1 MPHPTRQTL
10 PRLFSLVAGVLFFS
24 IALGSLAGAITA
36 EAAQTKVKP
45 YFGSNADTAGLVAS
59 PPLSYNDE
67 TFYVFYFHT
76 NVPRRVV
83 AVVNGDTG
91 TLEDVQARLDVL
103 GASAYRLD
111 VTTYRLDPQLTFNEF
126 AGFLSATKNKADS
139 VSTSLPS
146 VRSQITSYA
155 STVDISDIEAKLG
168 DLNERLTN
176 AQGSVTEGGRL
187 QSEFSRQSSVES
199 LNNYFDQYTAAFD
212 DSQTFFDSAT
222 AYDASI
228 KTKAAAVNKDASLTV
243 DQKRNI
249 NTALSSLSLDG
260 DGSLLSFRT
269 RVFEPGKA
277 EFEDLKTGQDAWVNA
292 SLDGFAFLRAKT
304 DAENLQSEL
313 STDITTLKANKAAF
327 VACNA
332 DPTDAI
338 KTYDDDV
345 KLVRQASDSSS
356 ITLYQQAAA
365 SMTALRESI
374 QGLKDAFS
382 ACKAPTAVPP
392 NNPPKTNT
400 DWVLPVMVL
409 LIILAGAWFV
419 YNRMKAGQAE
429 GGEGGAGEGSGV

>member
-1 MPHPTRQTL
+1 MPVPHPSSFPQL
-10 PRLFSLVAGVLFFS
+10 FRLLAGVLLFS
-24 IALGSLAGAITA
+24 ITLGSLAGAITA
-36 EAAQTKVKP
+36 EAAQTKIKP

-67 TFYVFYFHT
+67 VFYVFYFHT
-76 NVPRRVV
+76 NIPRRVV
-83 AVVNGDTG
+83 AVVNGETG
-91 TLEDVQARLDVL
+91 ALEDVPARLDVL

-126 AGFLSATKNKADS
+126 SGFLSATKNKADS
-139 VSTSLPS
+139 VSTALPS
-146 VRSQITSYA
+146 VRTQITSYA

-176 AQGSVTEGGRL
+176 AQGSVTEGARL
-187 QSEFSRQSSVES
+187 QSEFSRDSTVES
-199 LNNYFDQYTAAFD
+199 LNNYYDQYTAMFD
-212 DSQTFFDSAT
+212 DTQVFFDSAT

-228 KTKAAAVNKDASLTV
+228 KAKAASVNKDATLTV

-292 SLDGFAFLRAKT
+292 SLDGFGFLRAKT
-304 DAENLQSEL
+304 DAENLQAQL
-313 STDITTLKANKAAF
+313 APDITTLKANKAAYT
-327 VACNA
+327 ACNA

-338 KTYDDDV
+338 KTYDDGV
-345 KLVRQASDSSS
+345 KQ
-356 ITLYQQAAA
+356 IKQAADTS
-365 SMTALRESI
+365 SMTIYQSAVASLSTLPDTI
-374 QGLKDAFS
+374 QGLKDTYA
-382 ACKAPTAVPP
+382 ACKAPTPVPG
-392 NNPPKTNT
+392 NTTPKTNN

-419 YNRMKAGQAE
+419 YNRMKTPGAE
-429 GGEGGAGEGSGV
+429 GGDAGEGTGV